1 MKAVLIMYNA
11 AIDAEVNDALKSLG
25 VDCYSK
31 FADTLGRGR
40 TSEPHFGSDVWPAVN
55 NSTFIVTDAGKAESV
70 MGRVRQ
76 IREKLGSEGIKA
88 FMWQI
93 EDVT

>member
-11 AIDAEVNDALKSLG
+11 AIDAEVDEALKLLN

-31 FADTLGRGR
+31 FAGTLGRGR
-40 TSEPHFGSDVWPAVN
+40 SSEPHFGSDVWPAVN
-55 NSTFIVTDAGKAESV
+55 NSIFIVADAQKAESV
-70 MGRVRQ
+70 MGSVRQ
-76 IREKLGSEGIKA
+76 IREKLGTEGIKA

>member
-11 AIDAEVNDALKSLG
+11 AIDADVEESLKLLD

-31 FADTLGRGR
+31 FTGTFGKGRC
-40 TSEPHFGSDVWPAVN
+40 SEPHFGSDVWPAVN
-55 NSTFIVTDAGKAESV
+55 NSTFIVTDEQKAQAV

-76 IREKLGSEGIKA
+76 IRERLASEGIKA

>member
-1 MKAVLIMYNA
+1 MKAVLIMHNA
-11 AIDAEVNDALKSLG
+11 AIDAEVNETLKLLG

-31 FADTLGRGR
+31 FTGTFGKGQI
-40 TSEPHFGSDVWPAVN
+40 SEPHFGSDVWPAVN
-55 NSTFIVTDAGKAESV
+55 NSTFIVTDADRAESV

-76 IREKLGSEGIKA
+76 MRQQFGSEGIKA

-93 EDVT
+93 DDVT